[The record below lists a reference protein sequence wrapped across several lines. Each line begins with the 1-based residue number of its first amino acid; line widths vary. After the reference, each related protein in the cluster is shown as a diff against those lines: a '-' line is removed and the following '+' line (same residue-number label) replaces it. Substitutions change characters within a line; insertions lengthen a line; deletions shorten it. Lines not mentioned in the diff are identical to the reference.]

1 MNTELKGRKKI
12 WGRELNK
19 RLIKAI
25 SANKKRHFNNKQY
38 QIDNNIIIYIY
49 NTHTEKPVYPDTCL
63 T

>member
-1 MNTELKGRKKI
+1 MNTELKGRKKS

-25 SANKKRHFNNKQY
+25 SANKKRHFNN
-38 QIDNNIIIYIY
+38 IIYIY

>member
-1 MNTELKGRKKI
+1 MNTELKGRKKS

-38 QIDNNIIIYIY
+38 QIDNNIMIYIY
-49 NTHTEKPVYPDTCL
+49 IIHIQKNLSIPIPV
-63 T
+63 

>member
-1 MNTELKGRKKI
+1 MDTEFKGRKKS
-12 WGRELNK
+12 WGRELNI

-38 QIDNNIIIYIY
+38 QIDNNIIIY

>member
-38 QIDNNIIIYIY
+38 QIDNNIIIY

>member
-1 MNTELKGRKKI
+1 MNTEFKGRKKS
-12 WGRELNK
+12 WGRELNI

-38 QIDNNIIIYIY
+38 QIDNNIIIY

>member
-1 MNTELKGRKKI
+1 MNTELKGRKKS

-49 NTHTEKPVYPDTCL
+49 IIHIQKNLSIPIPV
-63 T
+63 

>member
-1 MNTELKGRKKI
+1 MNTELKGRKKS
-12 WGRELNK
+12 WGRELNI

-38 QIDNNIIIYIY
+38 QIDNNIIIY